1 MLSKYLLIYKREI
14 MSLILPF
21 KALRPSIDKAKDVI
35 APPYD
40 VLDSD
45 EAREMAKDKPYSFL
59 HISKPEI
66 DLEKEINFNDESVY
80 KKGAENLK
88 NFIKDGVLYQDK
100 NECLYLYE
108 ITLDNKTQTGFG
120 CIASVE
126 AYNKNTIKKHEFTT
140 PIKEDDRVLNIK
152 ELEAQTGPVLLA
164 YKQNSF
170 IKKVLEENKKG
181 DPVYSV
187 IGPDSS
193 EHKIWPI
200 EDELEINK
208 IVSEVNSMGKLYIAD
223 GHHRSAAAS
232 RVSKERKKSINN
244 NNSKS
249 HNFFLSVA
257 FPHSEMN
264 ILDYNRII
272 SGLNNYSPDKL
283 IDKINK
289 NFMINKVSSSFK
301 PIQNNE
307 FGMFLDNAWYKLNLK
322 ENITIKD
329 DPVTS
334 LDVSILHD
342 LIISPLLG
350 IEDERRDKRINF
362 VGGARGIEE
371 LEKRVKH
378 GKHDIAFSL
387 FPTPI
392 EALFKVADADKVMP
406 PKSTWFEPKLLDGLL
421 SHKIND

>member
-1 MLSKYLLIYKREI
+1 

-21 KALRPSIDKAKDVI
+21 KALRPSIDKASDVI

-40 VLDSD
+40 VLDSS

-66 DLEKEINFNDESVY
+66 DLEEEINFNDESVY

-88 NFIKDGVLYQDK
+88 NFIEDGILYQDK
-100 NECLYLYE
+100 KECLYLYE

-120 CIASVE
+120 CIASIE
-126 AYNKNTIKKHEFTT
+126 AYNKNIIKKHEFTT

-170 IKKVLEENKKG
+170 MKKVLEENKKG
-181 DPVYSV
+181 DPIYSV

-208 IVSEVNSMGKLYIAD
+208 IVSEVNSMGTLYIAD

-232 RVSKERKKSINN
+232 RVSQEINESGTN
-244 NNSKS
+244 DSKS

-272 SGLNNYSPDKL
+272 SGLNNYTSDEL
-283 IDKINK
+283 LNEINK
-289 NFMINKVSSSFK
+289 NFIINNMSSSCK
-301 PIQNNE
+301 PVQNNE

-322 ENITIKD
+322 ESITVKA
-329 DPVTS
+329 
-334 LDVSILHD
+334 VSYTHLT
-342 LIISPLLG
+342 L
-350 IEDERRDKRINF
+350 
-362 VGGARGIEE
+362 
-371 LEKRVKH
+371 
-378 GKHDIAFSL
+378 
-387 FPTPI
+387 PTI
-392 EALFKVADADKVMP
+392 YSV
-406 PKSTWFEPKLLDGLL
+406 
-421 SHKIND
+421 